1 MAAYTQLPV
10 SSTGVV
16 QPDRPSSLKVGLY
29 MVAWIVSSNITILFN
44 KWLLDTAG
52 FKYPI
57 LLVTWHLVF
66 ATVVTQ
72 ILARTTSY
80 LDSRHNLPNTWDFF
94 LTTVLPI
101 GIVSSGSLVAS
112 NFVYLYLSVAVIQ
125 MLKAASPVSVLLVS
139 WLFGVVDP
147 TVGKV
152 VNILVIALG
161 VAVASAGMIEFSVIG
176 FVFQMCGLAFEAV
189 RVVMT
194 QIMLNSE
201 GLKMDAMVGLYYYAP
216 VVAIL
221 NLLVAS
227 FIEIPHFDMED
238 LHRVGFSTLFLNAA
252 VAFTLNFTSMVLI
265 GKTSGLV
272 MSLSG
277 IFKNILLVI
286 CSVLI
291 WHVTITPIQLL
302 GYSVTLCALI
312 YYSVGREKLL
322 EGLEASVN
330 WVSGVT
336 RGMVSRNG
344 GSIKSR
350 KGLWIALGAM
360 VTFTMTHIAN
370 LSPEII
376 LEIMKLLDL
385 HDICTLIKTSPLFL
399 RHFIAHRH
407 QLLNSTGNDLRD
419 RFLGYKSPM
428 CLSALRLRCRQP
440 IDAPS
445 TISEVHEA
453 EQTSLRLY
461 RHRNSGLELSKSTAL
476 SLLCNARQLL
486 IELEWIVGSYAP
498 QAWYEMKD
506 SEIRRPETQA
516 LVLSD
521 TERRRFI
528 QAAIHFETYCQIFFL
543 HEKILFKRNASC
555 MDISAQTE
563 FMLQWFY
570 KVSQS
575 QDPLVLM
582 VGKIDLHRKGT
593 VETCPWQPWEADL
606 IWQTS
611 LQEKYVYDE
620 NNCQVFIHLLVDLVG
635 DANVKAKF
643 PTFFSEE
650 VKKAGIARDST
661 FLIATAGM
669 ATVAAGTS
677 LMFAPVDP
685 GGASAAGFF
694 IAASTTLRSTTA
706 LWTARINKGDFIKKT
721 QAELR
726 QRLISE
732 QILVQ

>member
-336 RGMVSRNG
+336 RGVVSRNG

-360 VTFTMTHIAN
+360 VVCLTG
-370 LSPEII
+370 L
-376 LEIMKLLDL
+376 
-385 HDICTLIKTSPLFL
+385 TLGIGYHTGIYHSIKETLF
-399 RHFIAHRH
+399 
-407 QLLNSTGNDLRD
+407 
-419 RFLGYKSPM
+419 
-428 CLSALRLRCRQP
+428 
-440 IDAPS
+440 
-445 TISEVHEA
+445 
-453 EQTSLRLY
+453 
-461 RHRNSGLELSKSTAL
+461 
-476 SLLCNARQLL
+476 
-486 IELEWIVGSYAP
+486 
-498 QAWYEMKD
+498 
-506 SEIRRPETQA
+506 
-516 LVLSD
+516 
-521 TERRRFI
+521 
-528 QAAIHFETYCQIFFL
+528 
-543 HEKILFKRNASC
+543 
-555 MDISAQTE
+555 
-563 FMLQWFY
+563 
-570 KVSQS
+570 
-575 QDPLVLM
+575 
-582 VGKIDLHRKGT
+582 
-593 VETCPWQPWEADL
+593 
-606 IWQTS
+606 
-611 LQEKYVYDE
+611 
-620 NNCQVFIHLLVDLVG
+620 
-635 DANVKAKF
+635 
-643 PTFFSEE
+643 
-650 VKKAGIARDST
+650 
-661 FLIATAGM
+661 
-669 ATVAAGTS
+669 
-677 LMFAPVDP
+677 
-685 GGASAAGFF
+685 
-694 IAASTTLRSTTA
+694 
-706 LWTARINKGDFIKKT
+706 
-721 QAELR
+721 
-726 QRLISE
+726 
-732 QILVQ
+732 